1 MSVIKNKRGL
11 SDLEFFHNAIKLRK
25 RMTELLLR
33 DFGIKQKNTDVNVFA
48 KEYAMDKADKSLFNE
63 LCEKYKITT
72 LVESYPR
79 WLINEFRESILI
91 NLREHPYCGM
101 YIPQDTLHREIH
113 SKVHDIPT
121 PCGKACRVAVEAID
135 SWLAGGLI
143 SLDDPLE
150 RRIEVISWCFK
161 AKYKPITAMLEY
173 QREVVIEFKKRH

>member
-48 KEYAMDKADKSLFNE
+48 REYAMDKTDKSLFNE

-91 NLREHPYCGM
+91 NLRE
-101 YIPQDTLHREIH
+101 L
-113 SKVHDIPT
+113 
-121 PCGKACRVAVEAID
+121 
-135 SWLAGGLI
+135 LANI
-143 SLDDPLE
+143 TSANSIYPICIEEWNE
-150 RRIEVISWCFK
+150 RRIKQDRAIGNCETLLQEMAYVI
-161 AKYKPITAMLEY
+161 ATVPVDAEKYMEY
-173 QREVVIEFKKRH
+173 VGLIEKEIALLKGWRKSDNKIRKKLRS